1 MTTTLPTVYFTY
13 PSYAVVADD
22 TANDTFT
29 SVDRID
35 RHVASP
41 TATIFTK
48 GPVMATEAYA
58 WRSREP

>member
-1 MTTTLPTVYFTY
+1 
-13 PSYAVVADD
+13 VADD

-35 RHVASP
+35 RHVASS